1 METQNSNENKN
12 QQGEESK
19 EKKRSAKN
27 ILDDGPK
34 FNYFWV
40 YAIIFVFV
48 VISFNMS
55 LFGENVQKSNMNDL
69 RTMLTDK
76 DVDKVVIVNEKLAEV
91 YLKDSSLNKAK
102 YKKIAKI

>member
-1 METQNSNENKN
+1 METENKN
-12 QQGEESK
+12 QKNENNQPAEEPK

-55 LFGENVQKSNMNDL
+55 IFSENVQKSNMNDL
-69 RTMLTDK
+69 REMLANQ
-76 DVDKVVIVNEKLAEV
+76 DVEKVVIVNEKLAEV
-91 YLKDSSLNKAK
+91 YLKDSSLNKAG
-102 YKKIAKI
+102 

>member
-12 QQGEESK
+12 QHGEESK

-55 LFGENVQKSNMNDL
+55 FLA
-69 RTMLTDK
+69 RTCRR
-76 DVDKVVIVNEKLAEV
+76 VI
-91 YLKDSSLNKAK
+91 
-102 YKKIAKI
+102 